1 MDVFTLILS
10 VTLAAAGWIAGRTW
24 ERRRWTANPHT
35 RKHIHENGTEYRV
48 HVIDGT
54 PITLQDWQ
62 LFVGR
67 WSVSTFP
74 DATPTSQLNHLNRE
88 VQELQKAEAGWEGNP
103 KASKQEAAQEAADCA
118 LLLFG
123 YAHRR
128 GFDLEAA
135 ALEKHRANQ
144 RRDWGPPDEDG
155 VSEHVTE

>member
-10 VTLAAAGWIAGRTW
+10 VTLAAAGWIAGRAW

-54 PITLQDWQ
+54 PITLRDWQ

-74 DATPTSQLNHLNRE
+74 TATPDSQLEHLDRE
-88 VQELQKAEAGWEGNP
+88 LRELRKAQADPEATTE
-103 KASKQEAAQEAADCA
+103 AAAQEAADCA

-123 YAHRR
+123 YAHRQ

-135 ALEKHRANQ
+135 VLEKHRANQ